1 MEASAGAIPA
11 VAGPLAVGDSMI
23 DRLTE
28 LVEKLRAAYGDRL
41 VSVTL
46 YGSAAGHDHHRKFSD
61 VNVLCVLREIT
72 PRELG
77 DSEPVF
83 RWWRNLGNPPPLLLS
98 EEEVATSSDCFPIEF
113 EDMKTRR
120 RVLHGKDVI
129 EGIEIDR
136 SFYRAQVEHELR
148 AKLLRL
154 RQRAA
159 AVLSNNDQ
167 LLRLMV
173 ESLSTFCVLARHGM
187 SLAGIEVAAPKA
199 EVIERLAE
207 TGADPEP
214 FRTLLSIRE
223 GKVQS
228 RDIEPAPLF
237 ADYLKSV
244 EGIVGYVDRLEK

>member
-1 MEASAGAIPA
+1 
-11 VAGPLAVGDSMI
+11 MI

-28 LVEKLRAAYGDRL
+28 LVEKLRGAYGDRL

-46 YGSAAGHDHHRKFSD
+46 YGSAAGDDHHRKFSD

-83 RWWRNLGNPPPLLLS
+83 RWWRDLGNRPPLLLS
-98 EEEVATSSDCFPIEF
+98 EEEASTSSDCFPMEF
-113 EDMKTRR
+113 QDMKMRR
-120 RVLHGKDVI
+120 RVLYGKDVI
-129 EGIEIDR
+129 DGIEIDR

-187 SLAGIEVAAPKA
+187 SLAGSEVAASKA
-199 EVIERLAE
+199 EVIERLSE
-207 TGADPEP
+207 TGANPEP
-214 FRTLLSIRE
+214 FRTLLAIRE
-223 GKVQS
+223 GKVRS
-228 RDIEPAPLF
+228 RDVEPTPLF